1 MFKNLSI
8 HVNFPSVTFIKINPY
23 IFRRIVKG
31 LAFLHFKQQLENPQM
46 ELLAQLVTSCIFL

>member
-8 HVNFPSVTFIKINPY
+8 HVNFPSVTFIKNNPY

-31 LAFLHFKQQLENPQM
+31 SAFLHFKQQLENPQM
-46 ELLAQLVTSCIFL
+46 ELLAQLVTACTFL

>member
-8 HVNFPSVTFIKINPY
+8 HVNCPPVAFIKNYPY

-31 LAFLHFKQQLENPQM
+31 LAVLLFKQLEKSTNGNF
-46 ELLAQLVTSCIFL
+46 SFN